1 MGNIYGHWSRWGQG
15 WGQGQGQDV
24 RSFYQG
30 MGNIY
35 GPPEHELRAAE
46 ENPLKRNQI
55 IEDTLLP
62 LFDTMADDFENA
74 TDK

>member
-15 WGQGQGQDV
+15 WGQGQGQGQDV

-35 GPPEHELRAAE
+35 G
-46 ENPLKRNQI
+46 
-55 IEDTLLP
+55 
-62 LFDTMADDFENA
+62 
-74 TDK
+74 